1 MPVFRDYTELEA
13 TSVICRLE
21 EPLMVTH
28 DETLSRRSF
37 AKVSLAT
44 SLALTSGGTLLERV
58 LAQGA
63 TPMPGE
69 GSPAAPGLPPL
80 PEGATLYAE
89 GLLNPR
95 ALEFGDD
102 GTLYITENGIGGD
115 EVVQL
120 MEPDAAESEATPGA
134 TPIGTPPQAE
144 EEEPPVTRGYT
155 GRLSKVAT
163 DGTLSVIVDG
173 LASYTA
179 GAGPNGIALGKGVA
193 YVAIGGIAIGAGI
206 DPLPEENTVN
216 RVDVQTGELTQI
228 AYLGQYEVDNNPDG
242 TDVNPNLYMMVRN
255 TDGMLLVCDA
265 GGNTV
270 YSVDPDTGDFTL
282 VGVVPDLMELAGI
295 TATPEMGSG
304 QPVPTAVA
312 VAADGTIYVSLLN
325 ESWPAEAPSLLTMSA
340 DGTFTPVT
348 TSEPLHFIVSLVAGP
363 DGNLYASQLFGEM
376 SAQGPG
382 PGRVLQVTPDG
393 TVTPVVEG
401 VMMPQGV
408 AFDADGN
415 LYVAIN
421 SLMSGPGMA
430 AGQVIRVEGIATG
443 A

>member
-1 MPVFRDYTELEA
+1 MEHEGTV
-13 TSVICRLE
+13 
-21 EPLMVTH
+21 
-28 DETLSRRSF
+28 SRRSF
-37 AKVSLAT
+37 AKLSLAA
-44 SLALTSGGTLLERV
+44 SLALPSAGAIVQRV
-58 LAQGA
+58 VAQGA
-63 TPMPGE
+63 TPVSE
-69 GSPAAPGLPPL
+69 GGTPAGAGLPPL

-115 EVVQL
+115 EPIMIQ
-120 MEPDAAESEATPGA
+120 EPGAAEEESGATPGA
-134 TPIGTPPQAE
+134 TPVGTPPQAE
-144 EEEPPVTRGYT
+144 EAQGSQETRGYT
-155 GRLSKVAT
+155 GRVSKVSPE
-163 DGTLSVIVDG
+163 GEYSVIVDG

-179 GAGPNGIALGKGVA
+179 GAGPNGLALGKGVA
-193 YVAIGGIAIGAGI
+193 YVAIGGVAIGAGI

-216 RVDVQTGELTQI
+216 VVDVSTGELTQI

-242 TDVNPNLYMMVRN
+242 TDVNPNLYNMVRN
-255 TDGMLLVCDA
+255 ADGMLLVCDA

-270 YSVDPDTGDFTL
+270 YSVAPDTGDFTL

-295 TATPEMGSG
+295 QATPDMGSG
-304 QPVPTAVA
+304 QPVPTSITIGS
-312 VAADGTIYVSLLN
+312 DGTVYVGLLN
-325 ESWPAEAPSLLTMSA
+325 ESWPAEAPSLLTMAA
-340 DGTFTPVT
+340 DGTFTSVS
-348 TSEPLHFIVSLVAGP
+348 TSEPLHWKVSVVAGP
-363 DGNLYASQLFGEM
+363 DGNLYVSQLFGEM
-376 SAQGPG
+376 TAQGPG
-382 PGRVLQVTPDG
+382 PGRVVRVAPDG

-408 AFDADGN
+408 AFDAEGN

-430 AGQVIRVEGIATG
+430 AGQVIRIDGVAAG